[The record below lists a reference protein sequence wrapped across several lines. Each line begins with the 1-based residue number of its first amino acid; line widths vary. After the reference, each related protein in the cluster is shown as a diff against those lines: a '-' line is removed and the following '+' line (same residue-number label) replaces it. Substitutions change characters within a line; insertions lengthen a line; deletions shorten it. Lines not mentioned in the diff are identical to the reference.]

1 MSAVARLASPVHC
14 SAKGLV
20 KTEYLDYFLIQS
32 VVVINQIRQGLELD
46 LSVLCQSNF
55 YLRQHSNIVMDFGDK
70 KLNGV
75 SLLNIICKY
84 LLCQLLVFSNGA
96 MIFN

>member
-55 YLRQHSNIVMDFGDK
+55 YLRQVDGVNICPK
-70 KLNGV
+70 KSETVNP
-75 SLLNIICKY
+75 
-84 LLCQLLVFSNGA
+84 
-96 MIFN
+96 